1 MPTFYESENS
11 PIASELVRQGF
22 TLDQGEV
29 LRIVDIGANGEFGQN
44 RTLSL
49 KPFLR

>member
-1 MPTFYESENS
+1 M
-11 PIASELVRQGF
+11 I
-22 TLDQGEV
+22 EV
-29 LRIVDIGANGEFGQN
+29 LSSFFKIVNDEVGANGEFGQN